1 MSTILFATW
10 DGGGNVPP
18 MLGIASELQSRGHRV
33 RVLGHP
39 GQSERFA
46 RAGLSFA
53 TYRQARPFTSTTP
66 SSTLTMLGVFG
77 DRPMG
82 HDVVAEL
89 TSNPA
94 DVVVVD
100 CLLFGVMDELRRVGR
115 PYVVL
120 EHSLDSY
127 FRRTAKG
134 PLGWLMRLRGFRPLD
149 LIDHGSPVLTVSLE
163 ELDHGHGDVV
173 HTGPVLG
180 DLAPPM
186 LAALEEP
193 TVLLSLSTF
202 AFPALIRTWQRALD
216 AVEGLPAR
224 VVATTGPA
232 VDPGTLRV
240 PANVELHRWLPH
252 DEVMPQVSLLVGHG
266 GHATTMA
273 ALAHDVPVL
282 VLPVDGKTDQAH
294 LGGALERAG
303 VGRSLSRRSSPATIR
318 AAIEELLAEGDHR
331 EAAARMGMR
340 IRGLDGRRRAADV
353 VEQLV
358 ADGVPQ
364 TGQAGSA

>member
-18 MLGIASELQSRGHRV
+18 MLGIAAELDSRGHRV

-46 RAGLSFA
+46 RAGLPFGS
-53 TYRQARPFTSTTP
+53 YPHGRPFTSTTP
-66 SSTLTMLGVFG
+66 SSTMTMLGVFG
-77 DRPMG
+77 DRAMG
-82 HDVVAEL
+82 GDVVAEL
-89 TSNPA
+89 ASDPA

-100 CLLFGVMDELRRVGR
+100 CLLFGVMDALRQAGR

-120 EHSLDSY
+120 EHSLDGY
-127 FRRTAKG
+127 FRRTARG

-163 ELDHGHGDVV
+163 ELDEGHGDVV

-180 DLAPPM
+180 DVAPSEPTSSG
-186 LAALEEP
+186 EP

-202 AFPALIRTWQRALD
+202 AFPALTRTWQRALD
-216 AVEGLPAR
+216 AVDGLPAR
-224 VVATTGPA
+224 VVATIGPA
-232 VDPGTLRV
+232 VDADALRV

-252 DEVMPQVSLLVGHG
+252 DEVMPRVSLLVGHG

-273 ALAHDVPVL
+273 ALAHDLPVL
-282 VLPVDGKTDQAH
+282 VLPVDAKTDQAH
-294 LGGALERAG
+294 LGAALERAG
-303 VGRSLSRRSSPATIR
+303 VGRRLSRRSSPARIR
-318 AAIEELLAEGDHR
+318 AAIEELLAEGHHR
-331 EAAARMGMR
+331 EAAARIGHR
-340 IRGLDGRRRAADV
+340 IRELDGRRRAADI

-358 ADGVPQ
+358 ADGVPRS
-364 TGQAGSA
+364 G

>member
-18 MLGIASELQSRGHRV
+18 MLGIAAELQSRGHRV

-53 TYRQARPFTSTTP
+53 SYPHGRPFTSTTP
-66 SSTLTMLGVFG
+66 SSTMTMLGVFG
-77 DRPMG
+77 DRAMG
-82 HDVVAEL
+82 RDVVAEL
-89 TSNPA
+89 ASEPA

-100 CLLFGVMDELRRVGR
+100 CLLFGVMDALRETGR
-115 PYVVL
+115 SYVVL
-120 EHSLDSY
+120 EHSLDTY

-134 PLGWLMRLRGFRPLD
+134 PLGWLMRLRGFQPLD
-149 LIDHGSPVLTVSLE
+149 LIDDGSPVLTVSLE
-163 ELDHGHGDVV
+163 ELDAGHGDVV

-180 DLAPPM
+180 DVPP
-186 LAALEEP
+186 AALTAPREP
-193 TVLLSLSTF
+193 AVLLSLSTF
-202 AFPALIRTWQRALD
+202 AFPALTRTWQRALD
-216 AVEGLPAR
+216 AVDGLAAR

-232 VDPGTLRV
+232 VDADTLRV
-240 PANVELHRWLPH
+240 PENVEIHRWLPH
-252 DEVMPQVSLLVGHG
+252 DEVMPQVSLLIGHG

-282 VLPVDGKTDQAH
+282 VLPVDAKTDQAH

-303 VGRSLSRRSSPATIR
+303 VGRKLSRRSSPATIR
-318 AAIEELLAEGDHR
+318 AAIEELLADGSHR
-331 EAAARMGMR
+331 EAVARMGVR
-340 IRGLDGRRRAADV
+340 IRELDGRRRAADV

-358 ADGVPQ
+358 ADGVPRP
-364 TGQAGSA
+364 G